1 MNLYDYSQVPIVQ
14 NKNFVSKSGQRRV
27 RPREKRLPCNIDEDC
42 TAVETNIPPKK
53 KKTEEVGSTFKCKY
67 SGKGKPASVVFEDKW
82 GVALKQN
89 GWGKGGKKWPKNWL
103 EREQA
108 YKELMCMTGQKL
120 QLQILQGRAGGA
132 AEPVHVEDDR
142 VENENQDDGARTLNC
157 GGRGGKDIEL
167 GDGHGDTG
175 GGRGGDGDDDSMQDD
190 HDEDEV
196 LEDNGCGQE
205 EEKEEEEEE
214 QHPFQEDHV
223 DVTNWLDLLDR
234 SITPPLP
241 RES

>member
-1 MNLYDYSQVPIVQ
+1 M
-14 NKNFVSKSGQRRV
+14 
-27 RPREKRLPCNIDEDC
+27 
-42 TAVETNIPPKK
+42 
-53 KKTEEVGSTFKCKY
+53 GSTFKCKY

-108 YKELMCMTGQKL
+108 YKELMCMSGQKL
-120 QLQILQGRAGGA
+120 QLQIRQGRAGGA

-175 GGRGGDGDDDSMQDD
+175 GGRGGDGDDSMQDD

-223 DVTNWLDLLDR
+223 DAGSPRQEHHT
-234 SITPPLP
+234 PLP

>member
-1 MNLYDYSQVPIVQ
+1 V
-14 NKNFVSKSGQRRV
+14 G
-27 RPREKRLPCNIDEDC
+27 PREKRLPCNIDEDC
-42 TAVETNIPPKK
+42 AAVETNIPPKK

-67 SGKGKPASVVFEDKW
+67 SGKGKQDSDVLNDKW
-82 GVALKQN
+82 GLTLKQN
-89 GWGKGGKKWPKNWL
+89 GWGKGGKRWTKNWL
-103 EREQA
+103 EHEQA

-120 QLQILQGRAGGA
+120 QLQILQGRTGGA

-157 GGRGGKDIEL
+157 GGGGGKDIEL
-167 GDGHGDTG
+167 CDGHGDSG
-175 GGRGGDGDDDSMQDD
+175 GGRGGGGHDDRMQDD
-190 HDEDEV
+190 IHDEDEF

-205 EEKEEEEEE
+205 EEEEEEEE
-214 QHPFQEDHV
+214 DQHPFQEDHV
-223 DVTNWLDLLDR
+223 DVTNWLDLLNR

>member
-1 MNLYDYSQVPIVQ
+1 MNLYHYSQVPFVP
-14 NKNFVSKSGQRRV
+14 NKNFVSKSGRRRV
-27 RPREKRLPCNIDEDC
+27 GPREKRLPCNIDEDC
-42 TAVETNIPPKK
+42 TVVETNIPPKK
-53 KKTEEVGSTFKCKY
+53 KKKEVGSNFKCKY
-67 SGKGKPASVVFEDKW
+67 SGKGKPSSVVFNDKW
-82 GVALKQN
+82 GLALKQN

-103 EREQA
+103 QREQA

-157 GGRGGKDIEL
+157 GGGGGKDIEL

-205 EEKEEEEEE
+205 EEEEEEEEE

-223 DVTNWLDLLDR
+223 DVTN
-234 SITPPLP
+234 
-241 RES
+241 